1 MVETVLAVLV
11 VSAVFFGLFRLS
23 RLLTGKILLEHAAMR
38 VARARAVGF
47 NDFMCRKT
55 ARVAVIPVAGK
66 RLWPDPEKE
75 DESANYIGGDF
86 WERIKE
92 FLGFLQRDETKK
104 VLHRAQNDKTFT
116 YRVRTYLESPDEAR
130 ARGLLEYEGWGRLG
144 IDPGDGGQSVV
155 TLPVEGVRL
164 QGKAGIEDG
173 ASYYMGRGSQ

>member
-55 ARVAVIPVAGK
+55 ARVSVIPVAGK
-66 RLWPDPEKE
+66 RLWPDP
-75 DESANYIGGDF
+75 DGDDPF
-86 WERIKE
+86 GYAEE
-92 FLGFLQRDETKK
+92 LS
-104 VLHRAQNDKTFT
+104 
-116 YRVRTYLESPDEAR
+116 RVRTYLESPDEAR

-173 ASYYMGRGSQ
+173 ASYYMGGGSQ